1 MIRVGV
7 IGFGRWGINLARCA
21 AAHVD
26 YRLSAICDLSVERR
40 QAAAHIHPGTR
51 LEADWRALIADP
63 HLDALLLATPTPTH
77 FRLAQAAL
85 SAGKHVMVEKPIART
100 SQEVA
105 ALIDGAEHRRLVLM
119 TDHTYVFSPAVAAMR
134 ALLAGGTLGEIH
146 AVESVR
152 KNGDGI
158 HRDVDVLWD
167 LGTHDLSIL
176 DHLFGGAPCSVR
188 ANRCDTKFSAELAL
202 VYPGGLAADI
212 KVSWRGDARTRRMQ
226 IRGSKGM
233 LLFDD
238 LEPVDKLS
246 VRLGAAGAET
256 RAFHPPLE
264 QVEPLRNVVEHF
276 AACILRGARP
286 LSDGAAGLRVV
297 RLLETAGRSLKSG
310 GREIPV
316 GADEVIA

>member
-26 YRLSAICDLSVERR
+26 CRLSAICDLSGERR

-51 LEADWRALIADP
+51 LESDCRALIADP
-63 HLDALLLATPTPTH
+63 DLDALLLATPTATH
-77 FRLAQAAL
+77 FPLARAAL

-105 ALIDGAEHRRLVLM
+105 ALIAGAEHRRLVLM
-119 TDHTYVFSPAVAAMR
+119 TDHTYVFSPAVATMR

-146 AVESVR
+146 AVDSVR
-152 KNGDGI
+152 MNGDGI

-176 DHLFGGAPCSVR
+176 DYLFGGAPCTVR
-188 ANRCDTKFSAELAL
+188 AVRCDPEFSAALAL

-212 KVSWRGDARTRRMQ
+212 KVGWRGDARARRMQ
-226 IRGSKGM
+226 IMGSKGT

-238 LEPVDKLS
+238 LQPVDKLT
-246 VRLGAAGAET
+246 VRLGVGAEA

-264 QVEPLRNVVEHF
+264 QVEPLHNVVEHF
-276 AACILRGARP
+276 AACLLRGARP

-316 GADEVIA
+316 GEDEVIA

>member
-1 MIRVGV
+1 MIRVGL

-40 QAAAHIHPGTR
+40 QAAARIHPGTR
-51 LEADWRALIADP
+51 LESDCRALIADP
-63 HLDALLLATPTPTH
+63 QLDALLLATPTATH

-85 SAGKHVMVEKPIART
+85 SAGQHVMVEKPIART

-105 ALIDGAEHRRLVLM
+105 TLIEEAAHRRLVLM
-119 TDHTYVFSPAVAAMR
+119 TDHTYVFSPAAATMR

-146 AVESVR
+146 AVDSVR
-152 KNGDGI
+152 MNGDGI
-158 HRDVDVLWD
+158 RRDVDVLWD

-176 DHLFGGAPCSVR
+176 DHLLGGAPRTVR
-188 ANRCDTKFSAELAL
+188 AMRRDTEFSAALAL

-226 IRGSKGM
+226 ILGSKGT

-238 LEPVDKLS
+238 LQPVDKVS
-246 VRLGAAGAET
+246 VRLGLGAET
-256 RAFHPPLE
+256 RVLHPPLE

-297 RLLETAGRSLKSG
+297 RLLETAGRSLASG
-310 GREIPV
+310 GSVIPI